1 MQSIQRRIKELKEK
15 YAAQPDVK
23 FDTTDVQIESL
34 LNFANRLGFFP
45 RIVAP
50 FGFDGAFGF
59 ANGVKKHPHHVSF
72 EDMLSL
78 HNGGTKALRRTCLD
92 IDQALL
98 AQAEQVKLV
107 ETVGLFRSKLAKRLF
122 TNKVYVKFLSEEE

>member
-45 RIVAP
+45 RVVDNYGADGV
-50 FGFDGAFGF
+50 FGFQ
-59 ANGVKKHPHHVSF
+59 NGQKKHPHHVSF

-78 HNGGTKALRRTCLD
+78 HNNGTNALRRTCLD
-92 IDQALL
+92 IDQATL
-98 AQAEQVKLV
+98 AGATEVKLV
-107 ETVGLFRSKLAKRLF
+107 DNVGLFRSKQAKRLF
-122 TNKVYVKFLSEEE
+122 TNKIYVKFLSEEE